1 MEPPR
6 TRIDWPGRHAAWL
19 SASEPPQSTFDHKF
33 TPDPRRH
40 TLVCGDNLDALKLLL
55 SSLEGKVRVIYIDPP
70 YNTGN
75 GLIYNDRFGSRGRD
89 GDRHAFWLSMMA
101 PRLLLARRF
110 LREDGVFF
118 ASIDDRELP
127 RLRMLCDEIFGDDN
141 LVSTVIWRKKVVRGR
156 GNRHILPQTEY
167 ILAYAR
173 DINALPPFRENLTPR
188 MKTEYGHH
196 DERGP
201 YKKIPLAKSGTRQS
215 PRPNLYYS
223 LMAPDGSDIPCP
235 THQWRW
241 SRETVERR
249 RDEILM
255 EKNRKG
261 RWTVYTKQYLRSPE
275 GEERKRTPE
284 SYYDRVTTSDGTSEM
299 KELFGEVVLD
309 FPKPSR
315 LIRDLISWAT
325 PPGSSDP
332 VMDFFAGSGSTGQAV
347 LELNAEDGGSR
358 PFYLVQSDD
367 PIPHQEFRSIYEICR
382 GRVERVIKRLEKSG
396 RSPLPV
402 SEYRLGDYPLKP

>member
-6 TRIDWPGRHAAWL
+6 TRIDWPGRHAAL
-19 SASEPPQSTFDHKF
+19 LDVERASQSTCDPIFQ
-33 TPDPRRH
+33 PDPAKH
-40 TLVCGDNLDALKLLL
+40 TLIRGDNLEALKLLL
-55 SSLEGKVRVIYIDPP
+55 PSLEGKIRVIYIDPP

-75 GLIYNDRFGSRGRD
+75 GLLYNDRFGSRGRD
-89 GDRHAFWLSMMA
+89 GDRHASWLSMIA
-101 PRLLLARRF
+101 PRLLLASRL
-110 LREDGVFF
+110 LRDDGIFF

-127 RLRMLCDEIFGDDN
+127 RLRILCDEFFGEEN
-141 LVSTVIWRKKVVRGR
+141 LLPMLVWRKKVVRGR

-173 DINALPPFRENLTPR
+173 NINALPPFRENLTHK
-188 MKTEYGHH
+188 MKAEYLHH

-215 PRPNLYYS
+215 PRPNLYYP
-223 LMAPDGSDIPCP
+223 LTAPDGSEIPCP

-241 SRETVERR
+241 SRETVEKRK
-249 RDEILM
+249 DEILI

-261 RWTVYTKQYLRSPE
+261 RWTVYTKQYLRSPT
-275 GEERKRTPE
+275 GEERGRTPE
-284 SYYDRVTTSDGTSEM
+284 SYYDRVTTSDGTAEM
-299 KELFGEVVLD
+299 KALFGEVVLD

-315 LIRDLISWAT
+315 LVRDLISWAT
-325 PPGSSDP
+325 PPGSCDP

-358 PFYLVQSDD
+358 PVYLIQSDD

-382 GRVERVIKRLEKSG
+382 GRVERVIKKLEREGK
-396 RSPLPV
+396 SPLPIR
-402 SEYRLGDYPLKP
+402 EYRVSAIP

>member
-1 MEPPR
+1 METPR
-6 TRIDWPGRHAAWL
+6 TRIDWPGRHAAFL
-19 SASEPPQSTFDHKF
+19 EAALPARSTCDPPFR
-33 TPDPRRH
+33 PDPQCHALFR
-40 TLVCGDNLDALKLLL
+40 GDNLEVLKLLL
-55 SSLEGKVRVIYIDPP
+55 PSLEGKIRVIYIDPP

-75 GLIYNDRFGSRGRD
+75 GLLYNDRFGSRGRD
-89 GDRHAFWLSMMA
+89 GDRHASWLSMMA
-101 PRLLLARRF
+101 PRLLLSSRF

-127 RLRMLCDEIFGDDN
+127 RLRMLCDEIFGEDN

-156 GNRHILPQTEY
+156 GNRHVLPQTEY
-167 ILAYAR
+167 ILAYAKN
-173 DINALPPFRENLTPR
+173 INVLPPFREKLTPR
-188 MKTEYGHH
+188 MKTEYAHQDG
-196 DERGP
+196 RGP

-223 LMAPDGSDIPCP
+223 LTAPDGSDIPCP

-241 SRETVERR
+241 SRETVEKRK
-249 RDEILM
+249 DEILI

-261 RWTVYTKQYLRSPE
+261 RWTAYTKQYLLSLG
-275 GEERKRTPE
+275 GEERGRTPE
-284 SYYDRVTTSDGTSEM
+284 SYYDRVTTSDGTNEM

-315 LIRDLISWAT
+315 LIRDLIAWVT

-347 LELNAEDGGSR
+347 LELNANDGGTR

-367 PIPHQEFRSIYEICR
+367 PISHQEFRSIYDICR
-382 GRVERVIKRLEKSG
+382 GRVERVVKRLEKTG
-396 RSPLPV
+396 HSPL
-402 SEYRLGDYPLKP
+402 SMREYRVAGYPLNP